1 MSWDSSRFT
10 RKHMTGLLKD
20 TCISILEGGIY
31 ENMAHRVDRV
41 IKERDVIV
49 ARVK

>member
-1 MSWDSSRFT
+1 MIA
-10 RKHMTGLLKD
+10 LIKD
-20 TCISILEGGIY
+20 TTSTMVLEGDRY

-49 ARVK
+49 IRKEEQIYM